1 MDQEPLYT
9 VQEANDLLPFLAPT
23 LVELR
28 EKFEEAALIRK
39 KMATASRSNGWST
52 ARDEW
57 TAKLARVD
65 ELMDRINGWGIQLR
79 DITTGLVDFPGLRD
93 GEEIWL
99 CWRLGEP
106 EVGYWHR
113 RTEGFQG
120 RRSL

>member
-1 MDQEPLYT
+1 MEERAYT

-28 EKFEEAALIRK
+28 EKFEEAARIRK

-57 TAKLARVD
+57 TSKLARVD

-79 DITTGLVDFPGLRD
+79 DIRTGLVDFPGIHA
-93 GEEIWL
+93 GEEVWL
-99 CWRLGEP
+99 CWRLGET
-106 EVGYWHR
+106 EVAHWHS
-113 RTEGFQG
+113 RTEGFEG
-120 RRSL
+120 RRPL